1 MGMRT
6 GAVHLAIGV
15 KFVVLCSV
23 RPLFVYDEAYTD
35 TKRFNWRAADPEH
48 NMAIQR
54 PVPSGK
60 YDAPAKYCSRRAA
73 IVHCGQ
79 NEVRLARLADVFAG
93 AFRGTLLVRGQHA
106 QQAFTAGSNVEIC
119 PSRQKPDDEV
129 AFAVGFQ
136 TQCAKTVKGLKN
148 INQSGPASER

>member
-60 YDAPAKYCSRRAA
+60 YDSSRKILFTEGGHRSL
-73 IVHCGQ
+73 
-79 NEVRLARLADVFAG
+79 RPK
-93 AFRGTLLVRGQHA
+93 RG
-106 QQAFTAGSNVEIC
+106 S
-119 PSRQKPDDEV
+119 SRSP
-129 AFAVGFQ
+129 G
-136 TQCAKTVKGLKN
+136 
-148 INQSGPASER
+148 